1 MDHVEDQMD
10 SLLKECNPGVVDH
23 VRASQIVKQFAAIKE
38 EHANIL
44 QEMEDL
50 KASHQQTVKEIL
62 SELQLTVHSVEKLK
76 STVGDVEHK

>member
-1 MDHVEDQMD
+1 
-10 SLLKECNPGVVDH
+10 
-23 VRASQIVKQFAAIKE
+23 
-38 EHANIL
+38 
-44 QEMEDL
+44 MEDL